1 MRRGLRVCQGAAAL
15 LLACALPAAAAAQE
29 ESASVS
35 GRVTLDVKGVRLA
48 DLGQTVV
55 FLVSGAPMPP
65 AHHERLAIHQRN
77 ARFAPDFLPIAVG
90 QTVEMPNDDAIFHNV
105 FSFSKPNDFDLGMYP
120 AGEKRRVT
128 FSHPGVVK
136 IYCSIHESMSGTIF
150 VSPSPWF
157 AVASAQGDFLI
168 SGAPPGRY
176 TLRVW
181 NERLPETQRELT
193 LAPGERRRLEL
204 SLDAGAP

>member
-1 MRRGLRVCQGAAAL
+1 MRPGLRVRCGTAAL
-15 LLACALPAAAAAQE
+15 LLALALPVAAQE
-29 ESASVS
+29 GPASVS

-48 DLGQTVV
+48 DLGQTVA
-55 FLVSGAPMPP
+55 FLDSRAPMPP
-65 AHHERLAIHQRN
+65 VRHERLAIHQRN
-77 ARFAPDFLPIAVG
+77 ALFAPDFLAITVG
-90 QTVEMPNDDAIFHNV
+90 QTVEMSNDDAIFHNV

-168 SGAPPGRY
+168 SGVPAGRY

-181 NERLPETQRELT
+181 NERLPESQRELT

-204 SLDAGAP
+204 SLGAGAP